1 MQGALKKLAT
11 AGGRGPGYTFDIKI
25 RILIPNADAEP
36 DVIATEWAHRVDRR
50 VADAQEEGF
59 VTYKTQR
66 QYIVP
71 EDLVRTLEP
80 ESPRR
85 AVGFRY
91 IGEGAVGGDSGPPGS
106 ERLGSNAR
114 PRFVLHDT
122 DEGRQYAVAGVQFL
136 PGERYI
142 AIVADRDVV

>member
-1 MQGALKKLAT
+1 MQGALKNLASM
-11 AGGRGPGYTFDIKI
+11 GGRGPGYTFDIKV
-25 RILIPNADAEP
+25 RVLIPNANAEP

-80 ESPRR
+80 ESSEP
-85 AVGFRY
+85 AIGFRY
-91 IGEGAVGGDSGPPGS
+91 IGQGSVGGDSGPTGT
-106 ERLGSNAR
+106 ERLGSNAQ
-114 PRFVLHDT
+114 PRFTIEDT
-122 DEGRQYAVAGVQFL
+122 DEGRQYAIAGVQWL
-136 PGERYI
+136 PGERYV
-142 AIVADRDVV
+142 AIIADRDVV